1 MKYDELVKMGVV
13 DLKARLKSLSTQ
25 AQTQSGAELEA
36 SLEEAKTINDILKD
50 IQNRAQLNG
59 MALDAAVADKGNVSD
74 NANGEADNV
83 QDKAKEDRGI
93 SLKAGKAVN
102 YNAKGTLGAKNVLKT
117 GKTNGVLLPN
127 HQGTELTPGFNT
139 VSSLIDRV
147 KVVPLAGGETY
158 ERGYVKGYGTEG
170 GATAEGAE
178 YKATEPVFGYVS
190 ITKQKV
196 TAYTEEPEE
205 MLRLPAADYDGVVEE
220 AITKAIRRYMTRQIL
235 LGNGTA
241 GNFYGI
247 FANPE
252 NAVID
257 KSTDIAMTAITDE
270 TLDDIVYDFGGDED
284 VEDVAVLILNK
295 KDLKAMAKLRDQ
307 DGRKTYTIVNHGNTG
322 TIDGVPYIINS
333 ACKAITDPG
342 TMSEAYSM
350 AYGPLAN
357 YELAIFSD
365 IEAKKS
371 EDFKFKTGQICYR
384 ASVFAGGAPIAYNG
398 FIRVKKK

>member
-13 DLKARLKSLSTQ
+13 DLKARLKTLSTQ
-25 AQTQSGAELEA
+25 AQTQSGADLEA

-59 MALDAAVADKGNVSD
+59 MALDAAVADKGNISNDV
-74 NANGEADNV
+74 NGETNNV

-117 GKTNGVLLPN
+117 GKTGGVLLPN

-147 KVVPLAGGETY
+147 KVVPLAGGESY
-158 ERGYVKGYGTEG
+158 ERGYVKGYGKEA
-170 GATAEGAE
+170 GATAEGAAYTE
-178 YKATEPVFGYVS
+178 TEPVFGYVS

-252 NAVID
+252 NPVID
-257 KSTDIAMTAITDE
+257 KNTDIAMTAITDE

-333 ACKAITDPG
+333 ACKAITDPS